1 MPRPFALIGLTVFFV
16 LAVLYNAPS
25 LTVLIVF
32 LSAVTA
38 LLLSVIIRNIRRQPA
53 IPVAL
58 AGTAVAC
65 LMLILMNE
73 FYYYPQLKLAG
84 STHDAKI
91 VVTDFPEYNYGKY
104 YYEAKAVEA
113 DGEKCSVKLRLM
125 FTGKQDIAPYDEIN
139 GNFYF
144 YKLGA
149 SSDEM
154 TASYKSENTFIGA
167 KSDTGEFIINK
178 TDSFS
183 IGREIANLR
192 NNIGSS
198 ITCVLPGDPGALS
211 KALVLGDRS
220 DLSREAYNWLKN
232 CGITHVICVSGLHI
246 SLWSLALLWI
256 LRKIKLKETTA
267 CIIMIPAEIFFMLLT
282 GMTYSVVRAGIMMI
296 IYLLSVILSR
306 RHDSLNALGVS
317 ICLITAV
324 NPFSAGSV
332 SLQLSVLATLGIILC
347 SEYVLPL
354 ISKITDKHHGF
365 IYVEK
370 PVKMLLITASA
381 AMFTAPVSLSVYGS
395 FNFSVFP
402 SNLIIVGLAEVC
414 MICAAV
420 GAVIAMISTSIL
432 NIPAFIAGVIAKCIL
447 KIASFISESGLSE
460 IRVSE
465 KDAYIIL
472 CVIFAAAALFALV
485 EYSGKRILAPASVA
499 LCLIFVLSV
508 CGFSYADKQRTR
520 ITVTDIGRG
529 LTAVISYKN
538 KTILFGCSGDDYDGG
553 YKISQAMNLSSGKI
567 DAFILP
573 GEENFNPDYYDMVM
587 SSFTSEKLFSSS
599 EDYSV
604 RAKLSNGKSEKIKDK
619 YNSGNIEISVCHDS
633 SDREA
638 YIVKT
643 DEIKALFLP
652 LYGVEISSLDKETKD
667 CDVVVC
673 NGKYPDEFF
682 FDNMGMIV
690 ISDDEKHGCEY
701 QNQLISKGINCC
713 ATAGNGDI
721 SIYGFNG
728 KINVERG

>member
-38 LLLSVIIRNIRRQPA
+38 LLLSVVIRNIRRQPA

-58 AGTAVAC
+58 AGAAVAC
-65 LMLILMNE
+65 LMLILVNE

-104 YYEAKAVEA
+104 YYKAKAVET
-113 DGEKCSVKLRLM
+113 DGEKCNIGLRLM
-125 FTGKQDIAPYDEIN
+125 FNGRQDISPYDEIN

-167 KSDTGEFIINK
+167 RSDTGEFTINK
-178 TDSFS
+178 NDSFS
-183 IGREIANLR
+183 IGKLIANLR
-192 NNIGSS
+192 NDIGSS
-198 ITCVLPGDPGALS
+198 LTCVLPGDPGALA

-220 DLSREAYNWLKN
+220 NLSREAYNRLKN
-232 CGITHVICVSGLHI
+232 CGVTHIICVSGLHI
-246 SLWSLALLWI
+246 SLWSFALLWV
-256 LRKIKLKETTA
+256 LKKLKIKETAA

-306 RHDSLNALGVS
+306 RHDSFNSLGVS

-347 SEYVLPL
+347 GEYVFPL
-354 ISKITDKHHGF
+354 ISKISDKHHGF
-365 IYVEK
+365 IYIEK
-370 PVKMLLITASA
+370 QVKLILITASA
-381 AMFTAPVSLSVYGS
+381 AMFTSPVSLSVYRS

-402 SNLIIVGLAEVC
+402 SNLIIVGLAQIC
-414 MICAAV
+414 MICAAI
-420 GAVIAMISTSIL
+420 GAFIAMISTSIV

-447 KIASFISESGLSE
+447 KIASFISGSGLSE

-465 KDAYIIL
+465 KDACIIL
-472 CVIFAAAALFALV
+472 CVIFAAGALFALV
-485 EYSGKRILAPASVA
+485 EYSGKKILAPASVA
-499 LCLIFVLSV
+499 LCLIFITSV
-508 CGFSYADKQRTR
+508 CAFSYADKQRTK
-520 ITVTDIGRG
+520 ITVTDIGEG

-538 KTILFGCSGDDYDGG
+538 ETVLLGCSGDDFDGG
-553 YKISQAMNLSSGKI
+553 YKISRAMNLSSGKT
-567 DAFILP
+567 DALILP
-573 GEENFNPDYYDMVM
+573 RDGGFNPDYYDLIT
-587 SSFTSEKLFSSS
+587 SSFTPEKLFSSS

-604 RAKLSNGKSEKIKDK
+604 RAKLGNMENEKINDK

-633 SDREA
+633 SDMEA
-638 YIVKT
+638 YIVET

-652 LYGVEISSLDKETKD
+652 SYGVKIGSLDKKISD

-673 NGKYPDEFF
+673 GGKYPDEFA
-682 FDNMGMIV
+682 FDNLGMMV
-690 ISDDEKHGCEY
+690 ISANEKHGCEY